1 MANPAMMRAFVET
14 EGRKGVRVERAR
26 RQPKKRKKAIRT
38 ESTKQQERTAF
49 LHGIKAARLHAQGGP
64 YSCEGNC
71 GARYATFDEAWK
83 ALTVSHV
90 EPRNDTSTRYERR
103 REPDFRGDDPR
114 NILIECVPC
123 NARREPD
130 PEWSAA

>member
-1 MANPAMMRAFVET
+1 MSNPDMMAAFVAEP
-14 EGRKGVRVERAR
+14 ERKLPQRHRAA
-26 RQPKKRKKAIRT
+26 RQPKPKRKPIRT

-64 YSCEGNC
+64 YFCEGEC
-71 GARYATFDEAWK
+71 GSRYATFDEAWA
-83 ALTVSHV
+83 ALTVSHIKS
-90 EPRNDTSTRYERR
+90 RNDTSTRYERR

-114 NILIECVPC
+114 NILIECIPC
-123 NARREPD
+123 NARREPN